1 MFVFCIESSHTR
13 GLGHLYRS
21 LTLADELARS
31 GRSVCFA
38 VNRHEAS
45 HDIVKARGFA
55 VYGYDIYAE
64 AGSWELELI
73 RSLGS
78 ATIWVNDRLNT
89 QVAHAKAIAAAGLKL
104 VTFDDRGDGAALAD
118 LNVSALV
125 FEDTAALKGKD
136 VRSGVDFMILNPE
149 IELYRRHRD
158 SLTSILVTMGGADT
172 YGVTI
177 KVAQWLRDNAMHAT
191 IVTGPAF
198 QHKDELDIILQGKA
212 EGFLTHRGA
221 VASLA
226 QEMAGHDIA
235 ITGGGVTPF
244 EACAGGL
251 PCIVIANED
260 FEIPVGRALEK
271 LGCGRFAGH
280 HSTLDLTPAFEGL
293 SIGTMSRAALDAVD
307 LEGVRR
313 VGSLIKGLET

>member
-1 MFVFCIESSHTR
+1 
-13 GLGHLYRS
+13 
-21 LTLADELARS
+21 
-31 GRSVCFA
+31 
-38 VNRHEAS
+38 
-45 HDIVKARGFA
+45 
-55 VYGYDIYAE
+55 
-64 AGSWELELI
+64 
-73 RSLGS
+73 
-78 ATIWVNDRLNT
+78 
-89 QVAHAKAIAAAGLKL
+89 
-104 VTFDDRGDGAALAD
+104 
-118 LNVSALV
+118 
-125 FEDTAALKGKD
+125 
-136 VRSGVDFMILNPE
+136 MILNPE

-177 KVAQWLRDNAMHAT
+177 KVAQWLRNNAMHAT

-198 QHKDELDIILQGKA
+198 QHQDELDTILKGKT
-212 EGFLTHRGA
+212 EGSLTHRGS

-226 QEMAGHDIA
+226 QEMASHDIA

-271 LGCGRFAGH
+271 LGCARFAGH
-280 HSTLDLTPAFEGL
+280 HSTFDLAPAFEGL
-293 SIGTMSRAALDAVD
+293 PIGTMSRAALDAVD

-313 VGSLIKGLET
+313 VGALIRGLET

>member
-1 MFVFCIESSHTR
+1 M
-13 GLGHLYRS
+13 
-21 LTLADELARS
+21 
-31 GRSVCFA
+31 
-38 VNRHEAS
+38 NRHQAS
-45 HDIVKARGFA
+45 HDIIKARGFA
-55 VYGYDIYAE
+55 VYGYDMSAE

-78 ATIWVNDRLNT
+78 AKIWINDRLNT
-89 QVAHAKAIAAAGLKL
+89 QPAHAKAVVAAGLKL

-118 LNVSALV
+118 LNISALV
-125 FEDTAALKGKD
+125 FEDIAELKGKD
-136 VRSGVDFMILNPE
+136 VRSGVEFMILNPE

-158 SLTSILVTMGGADT
+158 NLTSVLVTMGGADT

-177 KVAQWLRDNAMHAT
+177 KVAQWLRDNSMCAT

-198 QHKDELDIILQGKA
+198 QHKGELDAILTDKT
-212 EGFLTHRGA
+212 EGVLTHLGA

-226 QEMAGHDIA
+226 QEMARHDLA

-260 FEIPVGRALEK
+260 FEIPVGWALEK
-271 LGCGRFAGH
+271 LGCARFAGH
-280 HSTLDLTPAFEGL
+280 HRTFDLAPVFEDL
-293 SIGTMSRAALDAVD
+293 PIRTMSLAALDAVD

-313 VGSLIKGLET
+313 VGGLIRRLEI